1 MHLRP
6 LYFLL
11 SFVRFASCIGVD
23 VFIPTTPP
31 PTSQLLSPGLIAF
44 SIEQDRWPEWA
55 QSTFANNT
63 FNNLRRLTGELWIR
77 IGANSQDRTLFDST
91 VEVSTSIPRESTPT
105 NPYPEAA
112 NITVGDGFY
121 ALVSQLPPGTHTIFG
136 INFGMNNISIAVSQA
151 DSLMRAFRL
160 PEVRKKGITLDF
172 LEIGN
177 EVNYYGHPDVG
188 TRDNATWSPR
198 EYVPQWNEFASAI
211 IRTTGITGHSRT
223 RFFGA
228 SFGGSNTFGF
238 TAETLFDQG
247 YLESQP
253 GALVTLLSQHRYSGS
268 FCQGSASLLQDL
280 MDKGTIKSN
289 LTMFYE
295 DIVQTRRLGLSYI
308 LGETNS
314 YSCHGAPNV
323 SNTAGAA
330 LWSLTYS
337 LAAACVG
344 IERVHFHQGIGFRY
358 NFIQPVALD
367 RSILDG
373 SPLPSPIP
381 PHVQPGYYA
390 GIIAAEVIGRSLGL
404 KKIVEL
410 EVDDQHVAG
419 FAVYDSSRLSKAVFV
434 NLKAYIPNEGSNP
447 ERGTVNVD
455 LYLGEGEKDAVS
467 RNAEIKRLRIGSAD
481 DTSGLTWGGQTYET
495 EDGLVSGEEVVETV
509 DLGAGFEIQDTE
521 AVVITFSS
529 G

>member
-1 MHLRP
+1 MMHLRP

-91 VEVSTSIPRESTPT
+91 VSTSIPRESTPT

-198 EYVPQWNEFASAI
+198 EYVPQ
-211 IRTTGITGHSRT
+211 T

-314 YSCHGAPNV
+314 YSCHVGAFLNV
-323 SNTAGAA
+323 LLTPYLPAWA
-330 LWSLTYS
+330 LNEYISTK
-337 LAAACVG
+337 
-344 IERVHFHQGIGFRY
+344 
-358 NFIQPVALD
+358 IQPVALD

>member
-1 MHLRP
+1 M
-6 LYFLL
+6 
-11 SFVRFASCIGVD
+11 
-23 VFIPTTPP
+23 
-31 PTSQLLSPGLIAF
+31 LSPSNKIL
-44 SIEQDRWPEWA
+44 
-55 QSTFANNT
+55 
-63 FNNLRRLTGELWIR
+63 
-77 IGANSQDRTLFDST
+77 
-91 VEVSTSIPRESTPT
+91 EVSTSIPREPTPT
-105 NPYPEAA
+105 TPYPEAA
-112 NITVGDGFY
+112 NLTVGDGFY
-121 ALVSQLPPGTHTIFG
+121 AL
-136 INFGMNNISIAVSQA
+136 AE
-151 DSLMRAFRL
+151 SLMRAFRL

-188 TRDNATWSPR
+188 TRDNATWSPQ

-211 IRTTGITGHSRT
+211 IQTTGITGHSRT
-223 RFFGA
+223 RFLGA

-238 TAETLFDQG
+238 TAGKLFDQG

-253 GALVTLLSQHRYSGS
+253 GALVTS
-268 FCQGSASLLQDL
+268 CDL

-295 DIVQTRRLGLSYI
+295 DTVQTRRLGLSYV

-344 IERVHFHQGIGFRY
+344 IERVHLHQGIGYKY

-373 SPLPSPIP
+373 SSLPSPIL

-390 GIIAAEVIGRSLGL
+390 GIIAAEVIGRSLEP

-410 EVDDQHVAG
+410 EVDNQHVAG

-434 NLKAYIPNEGSNP
+434 NLKAYIPNEGSDHK
-447 ERGTVNVD
+447 RGSVKAD
-455 LYLGEGEKDAVS
+455 LHFGEGKKYAVS
-467 RNAEIKRLRIGSAD
+467 RNAEIKRLRIGSAG

-495 EDGLVSGEEVVETV
+495 EDGRVSGEEVVETI

-521 AVVITFSS
+521 VVVITFSS
-529 G
+529 D